1 MKKTDYA
8 IAFLIGF
15 FSGIA
20 AVPTAYALGSRDP
33 FVLLALPWIGGAAIL
48 FGVWLGAMLSRR
60 MPFFWQLGKFGA
72 VGILNTAIDFGVL
85 NLLSLAS
92 GITAGF
98 VVGGVNVPGFAAAV
112 VNSYLWNKL
121 WVFQDRQT
129 GESLFG
135 DFPKFFGVTFVG
147 VAINSGLVIL
157 LTTYVPIFGGFDAGA
172 RLNIAKA
179 VATAVT
185 LVWNFVG
192 YKFFV
197 FAIGRRQ
204 A

>member
-1 MKKTDYA
+1 MEKTDYA

-15 FSGIA
+15 FAGIA

-33 FVLLALPWIGGAAIL
+33 FVLLALPWIGAAVIL
-48 FGVWLGAMLSRR
+48 FGVWLGAVLSRR

-85 NLLSLAS
+85 NLLSVAS
-92 GITAGF
+92 GVTAGF
-98 VVGGVNVPGFAAAV
+98 VVGGVNLPGFAAAV

-121 WVFQDRQT
+121 WVFQNRQL
-129 GESLFG
+129 GERLFA
-135 DFPKFFGVTFVG
+135 DFPKFFGVTLVG
-147 VAINSGLVIL
+147 VAINSGFVIL
-157 LTTYVPIFGGFDAGA
+157 LTTYVTVLGGFDAGA
-172 RLNIAKA
+172 RLNIAKV

-185 LVWNFVG
+185 LIWNFVG

-197 FAIGRRQ
+197 FVAGTRQ